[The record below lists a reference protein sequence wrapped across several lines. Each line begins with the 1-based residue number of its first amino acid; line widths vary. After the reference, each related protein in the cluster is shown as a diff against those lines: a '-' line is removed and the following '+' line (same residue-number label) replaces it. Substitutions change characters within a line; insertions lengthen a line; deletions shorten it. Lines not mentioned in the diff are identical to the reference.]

1 MALFDR
7 SPEGD
12 RGRGSEFKGRGTG
25 AESKSVSSS
34 ESEAATSACSGV
46 VSTAATL
53 FSGVA
58 EKSNSV
64 LLISLE
70 RRVCRSPSG
79 IRGP

>member
-12 RGRGSEFKGRGTG
+12 RGRWSEFKGCGTG

-46 VSTAATL
+46 VSTATA
-53 FSGVA
+53 GVA

-79 IRGP
+79 VRGP